1 MNKKYYF
8 AVFVNSTDS
17 YSDCWEPFF
26 KLFKKFW
33 KDYDGHIYLNTEEKE
48 YQYEG
53 LNIIPTKVAKFKDRN
68 KLTWSECLLYAFD
81 QIDTDI
87 ILYLQEDYFLKAEVN
102 HQKMLELVDLMRK
115 HDLTYINISDSGN
128 KGPFSPSSLHED
140 LWEVSQQ
147 DKYRISTQAS
157 LWNIR
162 KMRKYIRKHEN
173 PWQFEYYGN
182 IRARRRKDAF
192 YAVNRDRY
200 NRNYQPI
207 FPYDPT
213 GIVMRKWVREIVV
226 DLFDKNDITV
236 DFTER
241 GFYDREKDK
250 KRFPKKPFLKKVL
263 ATIRSLI

>member
-26 KLFKKFW
+26 KLFKKLW